1 MKRAFAAF
9 VLALICAI
17 APGIIR
23 AQDIPHPNTLGPNT
37 LGPNTLGP
45 NTLAPNTWTRPPA
58 AEGFSYPECYC
69 TNRGVRVE
77 LGQTSC
83 LSVGSRTF
91 TARCAMSLNNPTWRE
106 EKNGCDPGPSVR
118 LRQGNGS
125 LRRGNGSLRQGDG
138 DKPG

>member
-23 AQDIPHPNTLGPNT
+23 AQDIPR
-37 LGPNTLGP
+37 P
-45 NTLAPNTWTRPPA
+45 NTLAPNTWIRPPA

-118 LRQGNGS
+118 LRQG
-125 LRRGNGSLRQGDG
+125 DG
-138 DKPG
+138 PKPG

>member
-118 LRQGNGS
+118 LRQGNG
-125 LRRGNGSLRQGDG
+125 RLRQGDG